1 MKGGAMQDRKLSR
14 WVSLCVLTL
23 AVAAI
28 AVPVAQARHAP
39 PETQLGTTTAGY
51 VDAATRHHHPDLVQ
65 RPTRIVVAQAAGFDW
80 GDAGIG
86 AGGAL
91 GVVLLAGGS
100 ALVLKRNRPRLRWL
114 FFTVVF
120 ASLFGAGIADYASAS
135 AKSNPATFTDPTG
148 DSGTAPDIANVVV
161 SNDANGQITFRINV
175 AKLSVPSP
183 VQIVVA
189 IDSDENAATG
199 QSGTDYLL
207 LADLASNAFGLAR
220 WNGTDFVDA
229 AAPTATATNDSA
241 GIAFAINRSD
251 LGNASGL
258 NFWVRAFDGPEAVA
272 GHFDDAPDDGT
283 WNYRLVSPAPLALTV
298 AGFLAPRSV
307 KAGKTLTAVMAA
319 KRSDTGDLVGK
330 EGRVKCRATTGG
342 KSLRLLASGFVKVGS
357 QSGAGCSWRVP
368 RNARRKAIHGS
379 VTISYQGATVSRQFT
394 ARIK

>member
-1 MKGGAMQDRKLSR
+1 MQERKLSR
-14 WVSLCVLTL
+14 WLSLCALTL

-28 AVPVAQARHAP
+28 AVPAAVARHAP
-39 PETQLGTTTAGY
+39 AEAQLSTTTADY
-51 VDAATRHHHPDLVQ
+51 LDAATRHHHPDVVQ
-65 RPTRIVVAQAAGFDW
+65 PPARIVVAQAAGFDW

-91 GVVLLAGGS
+91 GAVLLAAGL
-100 ALVLKRNRPRLRWL
+100 ALLLKHNRPRLKWL

-120 ASLFGAGIADYASAS
+120 ASLCGTGIADYAGAS
-135 AKSNPATFTDPTG
+135 ANSNPARFTDPTG

-175 AKLSVPSP
+175 AKLSVPSA
-183 VQIVVA
+183 VKIVVA
-189 IDSDENAATG
+189 IDSDESAATG

-207 LADLASNAFGLAR
+207 LADLATNAFGLAR
-220 WNGTDFVDA
+220 WNGADFVDA

-258 NFWVRAFDGPEAVA
+258 NFWVRTFDGQEAVV

-283 WNYRLVSPAPLALTV
+283 WNYGLVSPAPLELSV
-298 AGFLAPRSV
+298 AGFLAPKSV

-330 EGRVKCRATTGG
+330 EGRVKCRATTDG

-368 RNARRKAIHGS
+368 RNARRKTIHGS
-379 VTISYQGATVSRQFT
+379 LTISYQGATISRQFT
-394 ARIK
+394 VRIT